1 MYEVLIIFMN
11 SHFMQYFIILACII
25 TGIGIFIF
33 VYLFLIYFYIIGV

>member
-1 MYEVLIIFMN
+1 MALVKYLLIFKMAAIVFT
-11 SHFMQYFIILACII
+11 HLYIT